1 MAGFK
6 GQLAVQAVVC
16 YVALLSAA
24 VVSAANPAWYPGPKF
39 QVNADSEAVNTFVG
53 QVAPSGQNQLKGTI
67 RMDENGYFINA
78 QNQQV
83 KDLTIVYGPED
94 PADPIE
100 IGKFG
105 PGATKYV
112 QDPSMEGGFANG
124 LNIQLN
130 AKPGYHFVAV
140 SFGVAIST
148 YGTYNDAFFVDGLG
162 SSTVGSGKITVTS
175 IASYF
180 AEGKFVAS
188 NIYTPQITIVPNNAV
203 PAGRFALDN
212 VEYVL
217 ERN

>member
-1 MAGFK
+1 MAGSK
-6 GQLAVQAVVC
+6 GQLAAVVVC
-16 YVALLSAA
+16 HVALLAA
-24 VVSAANPAWYPGPKF
+24 AMVSAADPAWYPGPKF
-39 QVNADSEAVNTFVG
+39 KVNANSEAVNTFVG
-53 QVAPSGQNQLKGTI
+53 QVAPSGQNQLTGTV

-94 PADPIE
+94 PTDPIE
-100 IGKFG
+100 IGDFG

-112 QDPSMEGGFANG
+112 QDPSMEGGFATG
-124 LNIQLN
+124 LNIKLN

-140 SFGVAIST
+140 SFGVAISN
-148 YGTYNDAFFVDGLG
+148 YGTYDDAFFVDGLG

-175 IASYF
+175 IYSFF
-180 AEGKFVAS
+180 AEGKFVAT

-203 PAGRFALDN
+203 PAARFVLDN

-217 ERN
+217 ERD